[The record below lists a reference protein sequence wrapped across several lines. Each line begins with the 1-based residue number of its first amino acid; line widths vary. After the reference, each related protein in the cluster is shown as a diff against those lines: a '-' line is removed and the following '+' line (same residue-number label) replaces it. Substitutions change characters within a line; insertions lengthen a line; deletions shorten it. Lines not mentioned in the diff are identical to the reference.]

1 MSQSD
6 DQDDSTTARGL
17 AASAVV
23 VMPVVAFLG
32 RERPFGC
39 NPPLLPTP
47 CHPAMR
53 SPEWAQWVFLALIL
67 ISLILAVSAAVTARL
82 LTVTWGVVVGLL
94 IVIELVYVGSGYM
107 LSARQPQDRA
117 VAVSGVLASAGA
129 GLWLIPWAV
138 RGRSAYRQFR
148 S

>member
-1 MSQSD
+1 MIRM
-6 DQDDSTTARGL
+6 TPRRLVGF

-23 VMPVVAFLG
+23 LMPVVAFLG

-47 CHPAMR
+47 CTPAMR
-53 SPEWAQWVFLALIL
+53 SPEWAQWAFLALVL

-82 LTVTWGVVVGLL
+82 LTVTWGVVAGLL
-94 IVIELVYVGSGYM
+94 IVLELVYVGSGYM

-117 VAVSGVLASAGA
+117 VAVTVVLASAMA

-138 RGRSAYRQFR
+138 RGRSKSAYRQ
-148 S
+148 SHL